1 MSSVSSKLY
10 EIDYQSLIQNQQCRV
25 CEEPAV
31 GFHFGAFTC
40 NACRS
45 FFGRTCNNQ
54 SVIQECKNNYRCTLD
69 KKNRTA
75 CTACRLRK
83 CLMVGMSKSRSRY
96 GRRSKWFRLKPCFM
110 QKQQPKAVP
119 QHPPLLLPH
128 LHPSSSTA
136 SISWPPP
143 KDHPLFSPIP
153 TKPHQR
159 GSPSPCPSHLYF
171 SSETSS
177 KTSPQSPPMTEAG
190 PVSPVSVP
198 SSVLPSSLNPLPP
211 PLSFLSSSPF
221 PFYHLSPPVAGIPF
235 LANYL
240 LLSMAGKPPVD
251 RILKEQRSLL
261 SQYSST
267 LLSLQ
272 LSKWIPPTLDPRP
285 MDLTVVRPQA
295 RRPDE

>member
-25 CEEPAV
+25 CEEPAA

-40 NACRS
+40 NACMS

-54 SVIQECKNNYRCTLD
+54 SVIQECKNNYRCTGYRMQYTGY
-69 KKNRTA
+69 RTA

-96 GRRSKWFRLKPCFM
+96 GRRSNWFRLKPCFM

-136 SISWPPP
+136 SILWPPP

-159 GSPSPCPSHLYF
+159 GSPSPSPSHLYF

-221 PFYHLSPPVAGIPF
+221 PFYYLSPPEGAAFVTV
-235 LANYL
+235 
-240 LLSMAGKPPVD
+240 PVQ
-251 RILKEQRSLL
+251 L
-261 SQYSST
+261 YSIV
-267 LLSLQ
+267 Q

>member
-1 MSSVSSKLY
+1 MSSVSCKLY

-25 CEEPAV
+25 CEEPAA

-40 NACRS
+40 DACMS

-54 SVIQECKNNYRCTLD
+54 SVIQECKNNYRCTVD

-75 CTACRLRK
+75 CKACRLKK
-83 CLMVGMSKSRSRY
+83 CLMVGMSKSGSRY
-96 GRRSKWFRLKPCFM
+96 GRRSNWFKIHCLM

-119 QHPPLLLPH
+119 QPPPLLLPH
-128 LHPSSSTA
+128 LPPSSSTA

-159 GSPSPCPSHLYF
+159 GSPSPSPSHLSF

-190 PVSPVSVP
+190 PVSPVS
-198 SSVLPSSLNPLPP
+198 LPSSLLPSSLYPFPP
-211 PLSFLSSSPF
+211 PLPFLSSSPF
-221 PFYHLSPPVAGIPF
+221 PFYRLSPPLAGNPF

-240 LLSMAGKPPVD
+240 LFSMAGKPPVD
-251 RILKEQRSLL
+251 RILKEQCSLL
-261 SQYSST
+261 SQCSST
-267 LLSLQ
+267 LLSSQ

>member
-25 CEEPAV
+25 CEEPAA

-40 NACRS
+40 DACMS

-221 PFYHLSPPVAGIPF
+221 PFYYLSPPEGAAFVTV
-235 LANYL
+235 
-240 LLSMAGKPPVD
+240 PVQ
-251 RILKEQRSLL
+251 L
-261 SQYSST
+261 YSIVLT
-267 LLSLQ
+267 TIQ
-272 LSKWIPPTLDPRP
+272 VDPTNSRP
-285 MDLTVVRPQA
+285 TSHGPHCG
-295 RRPDE
+295 